1 MRGRRCAEVPAWSKG
16 HPEATGKANR
26 MSDLKQTAL
35 HDLHVEL
42 GAKMV
47 PFAGYAMPVQ
57 YPLGVMKEH
66 LHTRAAAG
74 LFDVSHMGQVVV
86 RAKSGSYEDAALAME
101 TLVPVDVLGL
111 GEMRQRYAMFTD
123 PNGGI
128 LDDLMLANLGDHLF
142 VVVNAGCKDDDI
154 ALMKEALSDRCEIEV
169 LDDRALL
176 ALQGPKAEA
185 ALARLQPLVADM
197 KFMDVAKDVDIDG
210 ITVTLSRSGYT
221 GEDGYEISVANA
233 DAEALARKLLAL
245 EEVEPIGLGAR
256 DSLRLE
262 GGLCLYG
269 HDIDTTTTPVEAA
282 LNWAI
287 QKVRRNDGE
296 RAGGFPGAG
305 VILQQLA
312 DGAPRKRVGL
322 LPEGRA
328 PMREGVAI
336 FDAAEAGNE
345 VGTVT
350 SGGFGPT
357 VGGPVAMGYV
367 TAEHAKVDT
376 PLWGEVRGKR
386 LPLTVT
392 KMPFVAANFK
402 R

>member
-1 MRGRRCAEVPAWSKG
+1 
-16 HPEATGKANR
+16 

-47 PFAGYAMPVQ
+47 PFAGYSMPVQ

-101 TLVPVDVLGL
+101 QLVPVDVLGL

-128 LDDLMLANLGDHLF
+128 LDDLMLANLGDQLF

-154 ALMKEALSDRCEIEV
+154 ALMRANLSETCEVEV

-176 ALQGPKAEA
+176 ALQGPQAEA
-185 ALARLQPLVADM
+185 ALARLQPSVADM
-197 KFMDVAKDVDIDG
+197 KFMDVARDVDLDG

-221 GEDGYEISVANA
+221 GEDGYEISVANG
-233 DAEALARKLLAL
+233 DAVALAQKLLAM

-287 QKVRRNDGE
+287 QKVRREDGD

-336 FDAAEAGNE
+336 YDAAEGGNK
-345 VGTVT
+345 VGRVT

-367 TAEHAKVDT
+367 SAEHAKVDT
-376 PLWGEVRGKR
+376 ALWGEVRGKR